1 MNPKSQNTWFGIS
14 LGNALL
20 MLVVLVTIYFTIE
33 RLDPVP
39 YSLKK
44 DFNGGGF
51 IGHVGQLITSL
62 VLLSLLVERGIEVF
76 VAIWWG
82 KLQNKLNSDI
92 NKLQKAL
99 GLEQTEFQP
108 VKLLEDIQHSDINIS
123 KTLGLNPPTLETQSV
138 SSTTSEEALKQQLQN
153 QLIKHESYQGLLRL
167 RIKNF
172 AVWTAWLTGLCL
184 SLAGIRMLEWLFV
197 PASIALPVPPIQESI
212 FHFLDILLT
221 GSLIAGGS
229 DGIHRV
235 FKVFNNFSTTLATR
249 AQDV

>member
-20 MLVVLVTIYFTIE
+20 MLVVLVAIYFAIE

-39 YSLKK
+39 YSLKE
-44 DFNGGGF
+44 DLDLRF
-51 IGHVGQLITSL
+51 IGYVGQLITSL
-62 VLLSLLVERGIEVF
+62 VLLSLLVERSIEVF

-99 GLEQTEFQP
+99 GMEQTKFQP
-108 VKLLEDIQHSDINIS
+108 VKLLEDVQHSDIAIS
-123 KTLGLNPPTLETQSV
+123 RTLGLNPPIVETQSV
-138 SSTTSEEALKQQLQN
+138 SGTKSEEALKQQLQD
-153 QLIKHESYQGLLRL
+153 QLIKHENYQSMLRL

-184 SLAGIRMLEWLFV
+184 SFAGIRTLDWIFEPAASAPMLQV
-197 PASIALPVPPIQESI
+197 SI
-212 FHFLDILLT
+212 FNFLDILLT

-229 DGIHRV
+229 DGIHRI
-235 FKVFNNFSTTLATR
+235 FKVFNNFSTTLASR
-249 AQDV
+249 AQEI

>member
-1 MNPKSQNTWFGIS
+1 MNPKPKNTWFGIS

-20 MLVVLVTIYFTIE
+20 MVVVLIAIYFSIE
-33 RLDPVP
+33 RLNPVP
-39 YSLKK
+39 YSLKQ
-44 DFNGGGF
+44 DFDGRF
-51 IGHVGQLITSL
+51 IGYVGQLITSL

-123 KTLGLNPPTLETQSV
+123 RTLGLNPTLETQSV
-138 SSTTSEEALKQQLQN
+138 TDTTSEEILKQQLQD

-184 SLAGIRMLEWLFV
+184 SLAGIRVLEWLFV
-197 PASIALPVPPIQESI
+197 PASITLPVPPIQESI

-235 FKVFNNFSTTLATR
+235 FNVFNNFSTTLATR